1 MSDPVEVVE
10 VQDKVIKILS
20 GAVTELFT
28 LLSQHLTAEEL
39 DSLSV
44 VGRVNLA
51 AGLRAGLDAEIG
63 GVGLKDRQGKEKNIK

>member
-20 GAVTELFT
+20 GVVTELFS

-39 DSLSV
+39 DSLPV
-44 VGRVNLA
+44 VGRINLA
-51 AGLRAGLDAEIG
+51 AGLRAGLDAEVGGIG
-63 GVGLKDRQGKEKNIK
+63 LTAGDCEGR